1 MVTISITTPC
11 LKDFPGLHHMRIPVC
26 NSASPTEADF
36 DILVQTLVGTT
47 INCPVIIS
55 DQVTESQVCLLER
68 SVIIQSKWANFRL
81 WLSYLLAKEL
91 SINFQSTFN
100 QLSII
105 CSQVGLSRANIKTN
119 IKITFHYLLTG
130 GTLKSKY
137 KNKYKKINKYK
148 NNFQL
153 FAHRWDSRERPLVV
167 SQLAS
172 SRSSRSPPP
181 LRFVNLSICC

>member
-1 MVTISITTPC
+1 MTISKLKDKSKNYVTSMITISITTPC

-55 DQVTESQVCLLER
+55 DQVTAGQVFLLER
-68 SVIIQSKWANFRL
+68 SGIIQSKWANFRL

-100 QLSII
+100 
-105 CSQVGLSRANIKTN
+105 
-119 IKITFHYLLTG
+119 YLVPG
-130 GTLKSKY
+130 GTIES
-137 KNKYKKINKYK
+137 KYK

-172 SRSSRSPPP
+172 SRSSRSPPH
-181 LRFVNLSICC
+181 LRFGNLSICC

>member
-100 QLSII
+100 
-105 CSQVGLSRANIKTN
+105 
-119 IKITFHYLLTG
+119 YLLPG
-130 GTLKSKY
+130 GTIESKY
-137 KNKYKKINKYK
+137 KNKYK
-148 NNFQL
+148 NNFPL
-153 FAHRWDSRERPLVV
+153 FAHRWDSQEQPLVV

-172 SRSSRSPPP
+172 SRSSRSPPL
-181 LRFVNLSICC
+181 LRFVNF

>member
-1 MVTISITTPC
+1 MITISITTPC
-11 LKDFPGLHHMRIPVC
+11 SKDFPGLHHMRIPVC

-91 SINFQSTFN
+91 SINFQ
-100 QLSII
+100 
-105 CSQVGLSRANIKTN
+105 
-119 IKITFHYLLTG
+119 
-130 GTLKSKY
+130 
-137 KNKYKKINKYK
+137 
-148 NNFQL
+148 L
-153 FAHRWDSRERPLVV
+153 FAPRWDYRE
-167 SQLAS
+167 Q
-172 SRSSRSPPP
+172 
-181 LRFVNLSICC
+181 I

>member
-1 MVTISITTPC
+1 MITISITTPC

-100 QLSII
+100 
-105 CSQVGLSRANIKTN
+105 
-119 IKITFHYLLTG
+119 YLLPG
-130 GTLKSKY
+130 GTIESKY
-137 KNKYKKINKYK
+137 KNKYK
-148 NNFQL
+148 NNFPL
-153 FAHRWDSRERPLVV
+153 LSPRWGSRERPLVV